1 MLEFVK
7 RGWAAIRKACVS
19 KPLKLKTGKW
29 GRLGKG
35 LSAIRILGLIT
46 KHLVE
51 HPSSH
56 QHHLGHIMDYERA
69 ERDEKKRLKKEKKK
83 AKKHKKNKKAKK
95 RARQVGFLSLELVIL
110 LNSNFEYRSQLS

>member
-29 GRLGKG
+29 GSLGKG